1 MRLRQL
7 AQLKKPF
14 PARMSLLNQ
23 LINWEKR
30 LMRRSAIH
38 KTKKRQAR
46 ARRRRTTKVSF
57 PQALHQFLTP
67 QVWKQGHQ
75 VWQTKHSDCS
85 WALKPILWVLMLMTW
100 VKGDSEQERF
110 LQARNFF
117 VSKHRHEKRPGAT
130 WEGFQ

>member
-1 MRLRQL
+1 MRV
-7 AQLKKPF
+7 
-14 PARMSLLNQ
+14 LNQ
-23 LINWEKR
+23 LIIWEKR
-30 LMRRSAIH
+30 LMQRSALR

-46 ARRRRTTKVSF
+46 ARRLRTKKVSF

-75 VWQTKHSDCS
+75 AWQAKRSDCS

-100 VKGDSEQERF
+100 LKGDSEQDRF

-117 VSKHRHEKRPGAT
+117 VAKHRHEKRPGAT
-130 WEGFQ
+130 WAGVQRALRRVPMPVFRALAQ